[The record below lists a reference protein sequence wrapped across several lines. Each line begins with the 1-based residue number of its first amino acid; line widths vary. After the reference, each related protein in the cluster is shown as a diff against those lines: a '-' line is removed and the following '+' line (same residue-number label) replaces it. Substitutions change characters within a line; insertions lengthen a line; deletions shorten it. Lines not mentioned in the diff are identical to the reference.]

1 MRKKVLSIV
10 LTVCMLASLFAAPVS
25 AIVFETTPTVQLQTV
40 SFTDGTGKYPT
51 EGSPITEIKAGE
63 KFAVKI
69 SVTNTSSDVLNLSG
83 FKFTVKFDTSAF
95 EPYTYQYTSGK
106 KKLTA
111 GPDTRPDPN
120 AGGLDEWKMVNNMDN
135 IGNGVAIFVGTC
147 EDENYQP
154 ALSSEDSTQTIGYL
168 LLKAKTDAENGS
180 YSFGFEGENYFKHI
194 KTGET
199 KDETVENVDFSKKI
213 ALTVTD
219 GALPTLA
226 SVSMKADDEG
236 GLDAVYGQTKHYTL
250 TALSTKGAELSSSVT
265 WSVSPSTTGIT
276 IIDNKLTVS
285 SADAGEYTVTATPN
299 EGECQGNAA
308 TATFKVT
315 PATIANPTVTITGF
329 GKGGSTDNVRYSFGP
344 ENVLTLSG
352 TPAWYVGSAVDG
364 TAHSGTFAAETD
376 YSVSLFFTVN
386 SNYVLTPVDGKLT
399 ANVVI
404 LGETKTVPVTPMYD
418 SDNKLTGYNIV
429 VSARTENKTALVVP
443 VPPTA
448 TATWGTLLKGVDIK
462 ATNAYAVTDTER
474 TTPIPGHF
482 EWMETYPDNQDVG
495 EPTDF
500 GSSKTFN
507 TFKAK
512 FVPENQDDYAI
523 LTDVSVHVLV
533 KHVAL
538 ELDDVNSLVANE
550 LTYNGQ
556 NQSVELNVPD
566 WLKKL
571 IDDKAV
577 TIDYSGETQK
587 DVGNDYKVTATIKI
601 LDTAHYIFFKTDE
614 KGVRELSW
622 SIKQATL
629 TPEDKSVGVRYS
641 MNSKTLNLE
650 ALGLTALANEPD
662 VVVTAAVGSGA
673 VIDTAAVNR
682 DAANNFTGITL
693 NLKKTTA
700 DDVGKKTDTVT
711 LKITSKNYNV
721 TKDLV
726 VTLNII
732 AKNDKTL
739 SVTGSENSFPYGT
752 TADTIK
758 SKLTVNDPPAG
769 YDASKVEYTFSSTG
783 DISAAN
789 PGDYTVT
796 VTYETDDTI
805 YTGVFNFT
813 ITKLDL
819 ANATIE
825 ADGTLTYTGEQLTQ
839 NVKVTYDGTL
849 IDPSHYTVANNKRT
863 DAGTQTLTVTANDGS
878 TLYTGSKTFDF
889 TIAKATP
896 AASDF
901 SFTPPANL
909 TYDGNPKT
917 ADVTTTNTEIG
928 AVTVSYNPAVPT
940 NAGNYTVSIDV
951 AESVNYNDAT
961 GLTDSAWKFTITPAE
976 ITNDMVGSIGAL
988 TYTGDALTPTLSV
1001 AGLTAGTDYEVTYA
1015 NNTNAGSASAT
1026 VKGKDNYKGAVVRT
1040 FTINPANMS
1049 FAANM
1054 YVSRHTNVRTEQT
1067 ITLQPITGVKGEAL
1081 TPTPALVEPQNP
1093 ADIFAVKP
1101 ALDTTAGTGTFTLNG
1116 TAGSV
1121 TYKVKLTSTN
1131 SNYADGEYNLVFTA
1145 SHRTVIA
1152 ITFEDGSAT
1161 YTSKPIRYETA
1172 SAGESGTWTYTYVPV
1187 VGSGASLD
1195 TDTRL
1200 PLTVGTYNVTAHFE
1214 NADHIGDKTVT
1225 FVITKA
1231 TPATPP
1237 EIKVDNTDTTLG
1249 ELGNKMLVG
1258 IGVPGT
1264 IYWYGPDGKPITDPH
1279 TKIEANTEY
1288 SWTFVPADHDNYNSI
1303 EGKTTPYVRDDLSW
1317 LPGVLGGG
1325 SSFSFHDVTRFDY
1338 YYDSVKWAADNGIAS
1353 GTSRFAFSPDAV
1365 CTRAQTVT
1373 FLWRA
1378 AGSPLPRYRV
1388 SPFTDVHSY
1397 DYYYEAVLWAV
1408 EQGITTGLTA
1418 TTFGPDETVTRGQV
1432 ATFLYRAASAAK
1444 PNTFN
1449 PFTDVKPTAYNYG
1462 AILWAYDNRITTGTS
1477 TTTFSPDA
1485 FCTRAQIVTF
1495 LYRYYQGR

>member
-1 MRKKVLSIV
+1 MKRMIALVLALTLVASFLVLPASAGESPEIRMSVVAFEENKADGNVTEITGSGSYKADDLIALKFEFVNNATARWLYTFGTRIKFDSSAVAPYSFESDDEEPIGPFVNELGGVTVGNPESSGIIVSAAMATGKKVAENATRKIGYV
-10 LTVCMLASLFAAPVS
+10 LFKVVQDVESGTIEFNVD
-25 AIVFETTPTVQLQTV
+25 ETFNNQLIDSTV
-40 SFTDGTGKYPT
+40 SNKDTEASPNKEISFSGIKAEASVTGQLPTLGSIKVELKDGTG
-51 EGSPITEIKAGE
+51 
-63 KFAVKI
+63 
-69 SVTNTSSDVLNLSG
+69 
-83 FKFTVKFDTSAF
+83 
-95 EPYTYQYTSGK
+95 
-106 KKLTA
+106 
-111 GPDTRPDPN
+111 
-120 AGGLDEWKMVNNMDN
+120 
-135 IGNGVAIFVGTC
+135 
-147 EDENYQP
+147 
-154 ALSSEDSTQTIGYL
+154 
-168 LLKAKTDAENGS
+168 
-180 YSFGFEGENYFKHI
+180 
-194 KTGET
+194 
-199 KDETVENVDFSKKI
+199 
-213 ALTVTD
+213 
-219 GALPTLA
+219 
-226 SVSMKADDEG
+226 
-236 GLDAVYGQTKHYTL
+236 VYGTPSTFQL
-250 TALSTKGAELSSSVT
+250 TALSTKGKDITSLVDFTVKDASGNPAAFTIDKGTLSIGS
-265 WSVSPSTTGIT
+265 
-276 IIDNKLTVS
+276 NN
-285 SADAGEYTVTATPN
+285 AGTYTVTATPKKDACL
-299 EGECQGNAA
+299 GDSK
-308 TATFKVT
+308 TATFEIT

-329 GKGGSTDNVRYSFGP
+329 GKGGSTDNVQYSFNP
-344 ENVLTLSG
+344 NVLTVSG
-352 TPAWYVGSAVDG
+352 APAWYLGSPVGG
-364 TAHSGTFAAETD
+364 TSHSGTFAAETD
-376 YSVSLFFTVN
+376 YSVSLNFTVN
-386 SNYVLTPVDGKLT
+386 SNYVLAPVDGKLT
-399 ANVVI
+399 ATVVI

-418 SDNKLTGYNIV
+418 SDNQLTGYNIV

-500 GSSKTFN
+500 GSSKMFN

-805 YTGVFNFT
+805 YTGTFNFK

-825 ADGTLTYTGEQLTQ
+825 ADGTLTYTGSEQTQ
-839 NVKVTYDGTL
+839 NVTVKYGENVITAEN
-849 IDPSHYTVANNKRT
+849 YTVANNKRT

-878 TLYTGSKTFDF
+878 TLYTGSKTFEF

-901 SFTPPANL
+901 SFTPPVNL

-928 AVTVSYNPAVPT
+928 AVTVSYAPADPT

-951 AESVNYNDAT
+951 AESVNYNAAT

-976 ITNDMVGSIGAL
+976 ITNAMVGSIGAL
-988 TYTGDALTPTLSV
+988 TYTGEALTPALSV
-1001 AGLTAGTDYEVTYA
+1001 ADLTAGTDYEVTYA

-1026 VKGKDNYKGAVVRT
+1026 VKGKDNYNGAVVRT

-1067 ITLQPITGVKGEAL
+1067 ITLQSITGVKGKML
-1081 TPTPALVEPQNP
+1081 TPSVTLEAPSSADNIFTVAPAYD
-1093 ADIFAVKP
+1093 AA
-1101 ALDTTAGTGTFTLNG
+1101 TGSVTFTLNG
-1116 TAGSV
+1116 NAGSA

-1187 VGSGASLD
+1187 DGSGASLD

-1237 EIKVDNTDTTLG
+1237 EIKVDNTDTTLD
-1249 ELGNKMLVG
+1249 ELGREMVKK

-1264 IYWYGPDGKPITDPH
+1264 IHWYGPDGKPITDPH

-1288 SWTFVPADHDNYNSI
+1288 SWTFVPADGNNYNEI
-1303 EGKTTPYVRDDLSW
+1303 KGTTTPYVRDDLSW

-1325 SSFSFHDVTRFDY
+1325 STFNFRDVTRYDY
-1338 YYDSVKWAADNGIAS
+1338 FYNAVKWAAENGIAS
-1353 GTSRFAFSPDAV
+1353 GTSRYTFSPDAV

-1378 AGSPLPRYRV
+1378 AGSPMPSYRI
-1388 SPFTDVHSY
+1388 SPFTDVNY
-1397 DYYYEAVLWAV
+1397 GDYYYNAVLWAV

-1418 TTFGPDETVTRGQV
+1418 TTFGPDKTVTRGQV
-1432 ATFLYRAASAAK
+1432 AMFLYRAASAVK
-1444 PNTFN
+1444 PNITN
-1449 PFTDVKPTAYNYG
+1449 SFTDVKSTAYNYD